1 MSRSCSIALTGL
13 SPTERVLIEGALFPP
28 SGSPIPGVFL
38 EHDLAQAQLIIA
50 SADDSAAVA
59 ALKARDLPARVLL
72 LGSSDRGTGWPVVLR
87 PLRLHA
93 VLEAIRRLLGPSAGA
108 PVREVE
114 PKPAS
119 AVRGWAQ
126 RFGSG
131 PAGFAD
137 TQPFLPQDLNGADD
151 FGVTRQL
158 DSPAE
163 DFGVT
168 RQLETAR
175 STAGFPTLPRGL
187 PGTDKDAFQST
198 QQFSHSVPSVA
209 PSDWESEVA
218 DWERAQTVKT
228 AITRPLAPLTPP
240 DPDDAGVAGPP
251 DPPSP
256 KPGAA
261 ASPLPEPGAMAS
273 VAAPDATQDRILVVG
288 AGRMEDEKGRKRGD
302 VYPPLA
308 QIAGHALSSIFLDSL
323 HVDLERLQRINN
335 TVSIIPPDVREKADF
350 PLRKIETLVIAP
362 SQRLDYMA
370 ARHVKS
376 LPWPVR
382 AMLRGIGATSKAGSA
397 LASYL
402 LFEQPYTRALIE
414 LGYTDTMARRE
425 EVRTFLKIAEA

>member
-28 SGSPIPGVFL
+28 SGSPISGVFL

-72 LGSSDRGTGWPVVLR
+72 LGSSDRGTGWPVVSR

-114 PKPAS
+114 PKPAP
-119 AVRGWAQ
+119 AVRGWVQ
-126 RFGSG
+126 RFASG

-137 TQPFLPQDLNGADD
+137 TQPYQPQDLDGADD

-218 DWERAQTVKT
+218 EWERTQTVKT

-288 AGRMEDEKGRKRGD
+288 LPGNAASGLIKTLRHAGFTVDFADG
-302 VYPPLA
+302 A
-308 QIAGHALSSIFLDSL
+308 Q
-323 HVDLERLQRINN
+323 
-335 TVSIIPPDVREKADF
+335 
-350 PLRKIETLVIAP
+350 
-362 SQRLDYMA
+362 A
-370 ARHVKS
+370 ARDLMGQRPFRFVILIEVS
-376 LPWPVR
+376 LGSQAIPLCRTLQEARGLSPADLRVLIVASHRGLLSRIR
-382 AMLRGIGATSKAGSA
+382 AQFAGCSA
-397 LASYL
+397 WLTIPLKQA
-402 LFEQPYTRALIE
+402 ALIQY
-414 LGYTDTMARRE
+414 LRRNGSGS
-425 EVRTFLKIAEA
+425 LKI

>member
-38 EHDLAQAQLIIA
+38 EHDLARAQLIIA

-114 PKPAS
+114 PKPVA

-137 TQPFLPQDLNGADD
+137 TQPFLPQDLDGADD

-158 DSPAE
+158 DRPAE
-163 DFGVT
+163 DFGAT
-168 RQLETAR
+168 RQLETAH
-175 STAGFPTLPRGL
+175 STAGFPTLPPGL
-187 PGTDKDAFQST
+187 PGTDKDKDTFQST

-228 AITRPLAPLTPP
+228 ASARPHNPL
-240 DPDDAGVAGPP
+240 DPGDAAVSAPP

-256 KPGAA
+256 KPGAG
-261 ASPLPEPGAMAS
+261 ASPPPKPGAKAS
-273 VAAPDATQDRILVVG
+273 VAALDATEDRILVVG
-288 AGRMEDEKGRKRGD
+288 LPGNAANGLIKTLRHSGFTVDFAEGAQAALDLMGQRPFRFVILIEVSLGPQAIPLCRTLQGARGLSPADLRVLIVASHRGLLSRIRAQFAGCSAWLTI
-302 VYPPLA
+302 PLKQA
-308 QIAGHALSSIFLDSL
+308 
-323 HVDLERLQRINN
+323 
-335 TVSIIPPDVREKADF
+335 
-350 PLRKIETLVIAP
+350 
-362 SQRLDYMA
+362 
-370 ARHVKS
+370 
-376 LPWPVR
+376 
-382 AMLRGIGATSKAGSA
+382 
-397 LASYL
+397 
-402 LFEQPYTRALIE
+402 ALIQY
-414 LGYTDTMARRE
+414 LRRNGSGSM
-425 EVRTFLKIAEA
+425 KI

>member
-163 DFGVT
+163 DFGAT
-168 RQLETAR
+168 RQLETAH
-175 STAGFPTLPRGL
+175 STAGFPTLSPGL
-187 PGTDKDAFQST
+187 PGTGTDKDKDKDAFQST

-228 AITRPLAPLTPP
+228 ASARPHNPVEPG
-240 DPDDAGVAGPP
+240 DAAVPVQP
-251 DPPSP
+251 DPPPPRTGAEASSP
-256 KPGAA
+256 
-261 ASPLPEPGAMAS
+261 PEPGAKAA
-273 VAAPDATQDRILVVG
+273 VAAPDATEDRILVVG
-288 AGRMEDEKGRKRGD
+288 LPGNAANGLIKTLRHSGFTVDFAEGAQAALDLMGQRPFRFVILIEVSLGPQAIPLCRTLQGARGLSPADMRVLIVASHRGLLSRIRAQFAGCSAWLTI
-302 VYPPLA
+302 PLKQA
-308 QIAGHALSSIFLDSL
+308 
-323 HVDLERLQRINN
+323 
-335 TVSIIPPDVREKADF
+335 
-350 PLRKIETLVIAP
+350 
-362 SQRLDYMA
+362 
-370 ARHVKS
+370 
-376 LPWPVR
+376 
-382 AMLRGIGATSKAGSA
+382 
-397 LASYL
+397 
-402 LFEQPYTRALIE
+402 ALIQY
-414 LGYTDTMARRE
+414 LRRNGSGSM
-425 EVRTFLKIAEA
+425 KI